1 MEKHLT
7 VKKNALKKREKNK
20 DKQKAE
26 NQIGGIIQTNK

>member
-7 VKKNALKKREKNK
+7 VKKNAVKKRKKKK

-26 NQIGGIIQTNK
+26 NQIGGYYSNK